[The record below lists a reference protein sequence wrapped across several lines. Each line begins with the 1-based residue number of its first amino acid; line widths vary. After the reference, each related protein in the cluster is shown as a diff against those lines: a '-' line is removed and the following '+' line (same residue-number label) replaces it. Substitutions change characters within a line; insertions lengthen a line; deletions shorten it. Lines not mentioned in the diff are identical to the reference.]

1 MHAQQSGSTVR
12 FLVLAALS
20 VFFTV
25 SSDSQASVSIALS
38 WDGLLG
44 ESIAA
49 AFITP
54 IESQSVWEQ
63 GRIVTYTRVH
73 VDRTVAGA
81 IPAAEDPWL
90 RTLGGVVGHV
100 GQRVEGEAV
109 LSFGDQAL
117 VFLRAGLAGTFHVT
131 ERAQGQFPVVTKAG
145 SGPRVV
151 RAHAVGLLLKPVA
164 RPSSSAAR
172 LAADVLQDRAV
183 DDAARDIAA
192 DWERTHAR

>member
-1 MHAQQSGSTVR
+1 MHARESGSTVR
-12 FLVLAALS
+12 LILLAALS
-20 VFFTV
+20 MFFTI

-38 WDGLLG
+38 WDDLLG

-54 IESQSVWEQ
+54 IESRSVWEQ

-81 IPAAEDPWL
+81 LPAAADPWL

-117 VFLRAGLAGTFHVT
+117 VFLRAGLGGTFHVT
-131 ERAQGQFPVVTKAG
+131 ERAQGQFPVVAKAG

-151 RAHAVGLLLKPVA
+151 RPNAVGLLVKPIA
-164 RPSSSAAR
+164 APSSSAAR
-172 LAADVLQDRAV
+172 LAADVLHDRAV

-192 DWERTHAR
+192 DWERTHAQ